1 MAYAIMGVDV
11 TNTGTTSEYLLG
23 TRYLDDSANEWL
35 YVQAGVGGSTLNYAA
50 FVDEAYSSVM
60 ITTTNGTYGGLVGVP
75 AVTIAASSYG
85 WVQVFGNTTVQAA
98 ATVSADV
105 QLSTT
110 ATDGVLDDATTGGV
124 KAVGGIK
131 LNTAN
136 TGVAGAASCFL
147 NHPYVGATL
156 A

>member
-1 MAYAIMGVDV
+1 MAYNIIGFDS
-11 TNTGTTSEYLLG
+11 TQTGTDAAFEVG
-23 TRYLDDSANEWL
+23 TRNLDDDGNEWL
-35 YVQAGVGGSTLNYAA
+35 YVLAGVGGLTATYAA
-50 FVDEAYSSVM
+50 FIDEAFGGVM
-60 ITTTNGTYGGLVGVP
+60 ITTTNGTFGGLVGVP
-75 AVTIAASSYG
+75 STTIAASSYG
-85 WVQVFGNTTVQAA
+85 WVQVAGNTTVQAA

-124 KAVGGIK
+124 KAINGMK

-136 TGVAGAASCFL
+136 SGVAGAASCFL
-147 NHPYVGATL
+147 NNPNVGATL